1 MALGHF
7 IISWKK
13 SAAEAYQRMLP
24 VLSSVPGEI
33 LHETIW
39 DVSSDLYGCPSAVK
53 NKLTTLIHLFY
64 TCTLCYKILNNLLQ
78 DGLSHNTT

>member
-1 MALGHF
+1 MALGLF

-24 VLSSVPGEI
+24 VLSLVPGEI

-39 DVSSDLYGCPSAVK
+39 DVSSDLYGCPAVK
-53 NKLTTLIHLFY
+53 QIDNIDSF
-64 TCTLCYKILNNLLQ
+64 ILYMYIVL
-78 DGLSHNTT
+78 